1 MKLLNDFFHVFYIH
15 VASAYTYL
23 VVLDAGNDQLLSVNA
38 SLTVTG
44 YQIGLI
50 HWIPLHNINCAHLS
64 IGLLFNYSMLFYI
77 NPDHSLKVCVLSE
90 MF

>member
-15 VASAYTYL
+15 VASAYAYL
-23 VVLDAGNDQLLSVNA
+23 VVLNAGDDQLLTVNA
-38 SLTVTG
+38 SLSN
-44 YQIGLI
+44 
-50 HWIPLHNINCAHLS
+50 WIPLHNINCAHLS